1 MRNKQALTFVFFS
14 IVFVVLI
21 TIASSLVPVPVSNEE
36 AIMTY
41 LRENFGQSKT
51 AWLDTIDAIQ
61 TAGPTVVV
69 TSRKSRHN
77 DAVEICEAVSMF
89 IFAPSASKQTLT
101 KIEVRTTGKVLVRR
115 DGVNDH
121 CQ

>member
-1 MRNKQALTFVFFS
+1 MRNKQALTFVFFC

-69 TSRKSRHN
+69 TTRKSRHN

-89 IFAPSASKQTLT
+89 IFAPSAGKQTLT
-101 KIEVRTTGKVLVRR
+101 KIEVRTSGKVLVRR

>member
-1 MRNKQALTFVFFS
+1 LRNKQALTFVFFS
-14 IVFVVLI
+14 IVFVLLI

-36 AIMTY
+36 TIMRY

-69 TSRKSRHN
+69 TTRKSRHN
-77 DAVEICEAVSMF
+77 DAVEICEAVSRF
-89 IFAPSASKQTLT
+89 IFAPSAAKQTLT
-101 KIEVRTTGKVLVRR
+101 KIEVRTSGKVLVRR
-115 DGVNDH
+115 DGANDH